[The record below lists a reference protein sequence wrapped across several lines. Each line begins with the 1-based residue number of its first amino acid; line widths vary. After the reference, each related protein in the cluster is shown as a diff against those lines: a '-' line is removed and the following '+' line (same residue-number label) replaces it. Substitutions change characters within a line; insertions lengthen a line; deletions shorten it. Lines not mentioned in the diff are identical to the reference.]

1 MKAASTRAWI
11 GIGANLGDPITAVR
25 AAIAALDEVGGLRVA
40 LCSSLYRSTPIGPG
54 MDGQPDYINAVVGID
69 TALSPAALLD
79 ALFAI
84 ELHFG
89 RQRSVRNAARTLDL
103 DLLLYGEDIVDQPGL
118 QVPHPRMHQR
128 AFVLHPLAEI
138 APDTLIPGQGR
149 ADVLARALP
158 EQGITRLPD

>member
-1 MKAASTRAWI
+1 
-11 GIGANLGDPITAVR
+11 
-25 AAIAALDEVGGLRVA
+25 
-40 LCSSLYRSTPIGPG
+40 
-54 MDGQPDYINAVVGID
+54 MDGQPDYINAVVGVD

-79 ALFAI
+79 TLFAI

-118 QVPHPRMHQR
+118 QVPHPRMHLR
-128 AFVLHPLAEI
+128 AFVLQPLAEI

-149 ADVLARALP
+149 AKALSQALP
-158 EQGITRLPD
+158 EQGIARLPD

>member
-1 MKAASTRAWI
+1 MMAASTRAWI
-11 GIGANLGDPITAVR
+11 GIGANLGDPVASVR
-25 AAIAALDEVGGLRVA
+25 AAIAALDEVGGLRVTLRSA
-40 LCSSLYRSTPIGPG
+40 LYRSTPVGPG
-54 MDGQPDYINAVVGID
+54 MDGQPDYINAVVGVD

-79 ALFAI
+79 TLFAI

-128 AFVLHPLAEI
+128 AFVLQPLAEI

-149 ADVLARALP
+149 AKTLSQALP
-158 EQGITRLPD
+158 EQGIARLPD

>member
-11 GIGANLGDPITAVR
+11 GIGANLGDPIASVR

-40 LCSSLYRSTPIGPG
+40 QCSSLYRSTPVGPG

-128 AFVLHPLAEI
+128 AFVLQPLAEV

-149 ADVLARALP
+149 ADALSHALP